1 MGRPPLFG
9 SAPGHQNIR
18 TGLYANTKN
27 LQTYQYEGTSS
38 SPMVLVAYVS
48 SFLAATCSNLSSR
61 SVANTSNS
69 QIRRLSNTSS
79 RQLVP
84 LRHPGNQSRQGH
96 AFSIPPCS
104 DQSATAKGWI
114 YSLNCLLRVPT
125 RRNILYRE
133 PPCAAIW
140 HLLRQEIFI

>member
-9 SAPGHQNIR
+9 SAPDHQNIR

-48 SFLAATCSNLSSR
+48 SFLAATCSNLSCGSL
-61 SVANTSNS
+61 ANTL
-69 QIRRLSNTSS
+69 ITREEDCLT
-79 RQLVP
+79 RQLAP
-84 LRHPGNQSRQGH
+84 AIATSRKPEQAGTCIV
-96 AFSIPPCS
+96 FSIRSCS
-104 DQSATAKGWI
+104 DQPSRGCI

-125 RRNILYRE
+125 RRDILYRE

-140 HLLRQEIFI
+140 HLLR